1 MNPENTQ
8 LLSNGSQTPSIQQSN
23 SLIGQWL
30 ASNEEVD
37 IVNSYGEKKIRYFN
51 KEDLKQVVELIARWR
66 MLLGVTSESSDI
78 ELVVITQFIYDN
90 YPSLSITDINFAMN
104 WSISGKVEIG
114 FVSQKNISS
123 YYVSRA
129 INAYIAEKKNI
140 MKSIE
145 ERRNTFL
152 AQSEDKIIEQTPIQ
166 QANTFKNIVLN
177 LYDSHGKQKQIIDY
191 NDIVYNWLKKTKN
204 LCLDPAVISNAIR
217 FGKQRVY
224 EEKQDSVLMNKI
236 NQSLEQDRELREK
249 KYARVF
255 MINYFF
261 DSIKHESELVKLIK
275 VSDFQ

>member
-1 MNPENTQ
+1 M
-8 LLSNGSQTPSIQQSN
+8 
-23 SLIGQWL
+23 IGQWL

>member
-90 YPSLSITDINFAMN
+90 YPSLSLTDINFAMN

-152 AQSEDKIIEQTPIQ
+152 AQSKDKIIEQTPIQ
-166 QANTFKNIVLN
+166 KANTFKNIVLN